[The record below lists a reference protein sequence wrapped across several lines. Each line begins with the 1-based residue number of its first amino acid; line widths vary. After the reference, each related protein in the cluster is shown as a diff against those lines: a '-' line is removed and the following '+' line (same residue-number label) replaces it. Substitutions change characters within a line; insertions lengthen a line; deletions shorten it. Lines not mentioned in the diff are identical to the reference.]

1 MDLFQDSHPVIP
13 GFDVLFLLFQ
23 GFFWAL
29 IQARLAQ
36 FSRKPQSPRTAV
48 NMNRQILAQIAFPI
62 FFNSFGF
69 SFTAYFTTKVDYHP
83 GLERFISKKA
93 VLG

>member
-1 MDLFQDSHPVIP
+1 MYFSC
-13 GFDVLFLLFQ
+13 FFRA
-23 GFFWAL
+23 FFWAL

>member
-1 MDLFQDSHPVIP
+1 
-13 GFDVLFLLFQ
+13 
-23 GFFWAL
+23 
-29 IQARLAQ
+29 
-36 FSRKPQSPRTAV
+36 
-48 NMNRQILAQIAFPI
+48 MNRQILAQIAFPI